1 MKIKELGFAIVFG
14 ANLAHIFPSKCGSGP
29 RSPVHHH
36 NKSVSMS
43 KYPLKT
49 PFSVCF
55 VFWVCGNEK
64 EHNKSVLVR
73 TIWIGIRSNI
83 IWSTICQDIAVSI
96 DVGPSQPFIFL
107 SARSTI
113 EEVPQFLAT
122 LAIPINV
129 EADPRVL
136 FSIITKASPPMD
148 PVTHIERPPIIHRLH
163 AIIASPIHPLLLRLF
178 TMAAHKRRWHGTK
191 IKGHCRL
198 VGVSRT
204 AY

>member
-49 PFSVCF
+49 PFSVYF

-73 TIWIGIRSNI
+73 MI
-83 IWSTICQDIAVSI
+83 
-96 DVGPSQPFIFL
+96 
-107 SARSTI
+107 
-113 EEVPQFLAT
+113 
-122 LAIPINV
+122 
-129 EADPRVL
+129 
-136 FSIITKASPPMD
+136 
-148 PVTHIERPPIIHRLH
+148 
-163 AIIASPIHPLLLRLF
+163 
-178 TMAAHKRRWHGTK
+178 
-191 IKGHCRL
+191 
-198 VGVSRT
+198 
-204 AY
+204 